1 MRALSLIAGA
11 FTGPGVT
18 PAIVLFALGGV
29 TIASNGAGVWDP
41 PLPMAYRVG
50 GGLVVFAF
58 VVFLIGMAFA

>member
-18 PAIVLFALGGV
+18 PAIVLFALGGAMV
-29 TIASNGAGVWDP
+29 ASNGAGRWDP

-50 GGLVVFAF
+50 GSLVVFAF
-58 VVFLIGMAFA
+58 VVFLVGRAFA